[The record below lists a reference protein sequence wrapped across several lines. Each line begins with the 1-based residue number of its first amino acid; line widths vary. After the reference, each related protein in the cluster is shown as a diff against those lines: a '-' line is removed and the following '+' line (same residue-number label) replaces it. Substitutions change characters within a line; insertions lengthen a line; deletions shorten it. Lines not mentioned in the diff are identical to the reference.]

1 MHTGIGVNA
10 GMRVNMG
17 SQVLQGPQLLLV
29 GVALLAAALVL
40 QVFLSRRKSRWPGL
54 ILPGICVLISL
65 IAVLGVAAFGSLAES
80 ILTVLLVLVLYNLPT
95 AVLLAIYAACRSG
108 RRKRDEADTMRIHDL

>member
-1 MHTGIGVNA
+1 MA
-10 GMRVNMG
+10 RVTTALI
-17 SQVLQGPQLLLV
+17 VLLILTVSAVLL
-29 GVALLAAALVL
+29 
-40 QVFLSRRKSRWPGL
+40 QIFLSRRESRWPGL